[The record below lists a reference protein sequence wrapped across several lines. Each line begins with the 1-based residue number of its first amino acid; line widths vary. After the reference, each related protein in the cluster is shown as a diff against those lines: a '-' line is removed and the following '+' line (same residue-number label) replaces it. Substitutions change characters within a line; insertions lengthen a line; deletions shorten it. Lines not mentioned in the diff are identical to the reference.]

1 MGKEAAVNCPC
12 EAKKAALTQ
21 RGEALRSP
29 FDTLFQRLHAT
40 SCTCELLEPFTRS
53 TLMFEASE
61 MACLKTRGVLTIIS
75 GVNAPAQ
82 NHLVESSK
90 R

>member
-1 MGKEAAVNCPC
+1 
-12 EAKKAALTQ
+12 
-21 RGEALRSP
+21 
-29 FDTLFQRLHAT
+29 
-40 SCTCELLEPFTRS
+40 
-53 TLMFEASE
+53 MFEASE